1 MLPYHHK
8 FLNPFA
14 MTIQFMGAAQ
24 TVTGSKHLITTADGY
39 RILLDCG
46 LFQGINTDE
55 LNQEFHFNPAEVD
68 VLILSH
74 AHIDHTGLVPRLV
87 RQGFTGPIFAT
98 PSTLDLCEIML
109 RDSARIQVKDL
120 ERVNKRRRNRNEPEL
135 ELLYDE
141 TDVQQALNQMQPV
154 AYGLRTYLNPNVSF
168 LYTDTGHLLG
178 SAAISLSIDETGP
191 DGNKVQKRVFF
202 SGDIGRPNDKI
213 LRTFETFPQADYILC
228 ESTYGDRI
236 HETETDMKAHLLRIV
251 EETCVQKR
259 GKLLIPAFAVD
270 RTQEL
275 IYALDQ
281 LASEGRL
288 PTLPVYIDS
297 PMSVSATKVMR
308 EHEEDFNPEILA
320 YIKKDGDA
328 FDFPNLHYVSD
339 VEQSKAINAK
349 KEPCIIIAPSGMAEA
364 GRIKHHIKNN
374 VEDPSTTILFVGYAS
389 PNSLGGI
396 LKRGDKQVNIFGE
409 RYDVNATVEIMDSF
423 SAHGDSA
430 EMLQFLSCQNPA
442 AVKTLFLV
450 HGDLEK
456 QQVWREKLLA
466 AGFPNVVIPAMY
478 EKVDL

>member
-1 MLPYHHK
+1 
-8 FLNPFA
+8 
-14 MTIQFMGAAQ
+14 MTIQFMGAAR
-24 TVTGSKHLITTADGY
+24 TVTGSKHLITTADGF

-55 LNQEFHFNPAEVD
+55 LNQDFRFNPADVD

-87 RQGFTGPIFAT
+87 RQGFTGPILCT
-98 PSTLDLCEIML
+98 PSTLDLCRIML
-109 RDSARIQVKDL
+109 MDSARIQVKDL

-135 ELLYDE
+135 DILYTED
-141 TDVQQALNQMQPV
+141 DVQQALDQMQAV
-154 AYGLRTYLNPNVSF
+154 EYGKRTYLNPNVSF

-178 SAAISLSIDETGP
+178 SAAISLSIKEASA
-191 DGNKVQKRVFF
+191 DGKTVEKKVFF
-202 SGDIGRPNDKI
+202 SGDIGRPDDKI

-228 ESTYGDRI
+228 ESTYGDKV
-236 HETETDMKAHLLRIV
+236 HETEPDMKAHLLRIV
-251 EETCVQKR
+251 EETCVQKQ

-297 PMSVSATKVMR
+297 PMSVSATTVMR
-308 EHEEDFNPEILA
+308 NHEEDFNPDILA
-320 YIKKDGDA
+320 YINKDGDA

-339 VEQSKAINAK
+339 VEQSKAINNRPG
-349 KEPCIIIAPSGMAEA
+349 PCIIIAPSGMAEA

-374 VEDPSTTILFVGYAS
+374 IEDPSTTILFVGYAS

-409 RYDVNATVEIMDSF
+409 RYDVNATVEIMDSL
-423 SAHGDSA
+423 SAHGDSV

-450 HGDLEK
+450 HGDYDT
-456 QQVWREKLLA
+456 QQVWREKLLT
-466 AGFPNVVIPAMY
+466 AGFPNVAIPDMY
-478 EKVDL
+478 EKVEL